1 MELKEYPTL
10 FTPPPIRIPSR
21 QKLIHN
27 RMPRIS
33 IPRLIDLLTSHSM
46 RLYDLFVMSKN
57 FELSEGIYA
66 ERQKIIQIIST
77 LETLLEDTAIH
88 DSDEE

>member
-1 MELKEYPTL
+1 MELKAYPTSPYPTSHRPL
-10 FTPPPIRIPSR
+10 RISIP
-21 QKLIHN
+21 N